1 MPTIAAPEK
10 ILVTGA
16 NGYLGVWVSKLLL
29 ERGYLVRGVVR
40 TKEKGNAFVKIFEEK
55 LPTHVKNIEYV
66 LVPDISA
73 EHAFD
78 DAVKGVTGIVHIAS
92 PLTNL
97 VQDVDFLIRPA
108 VEGTLGVLKSALAHG
123 TDLKRVVITSSV
135 RAVVQAEARTY
146 TEDNWAEDAVKIVE
160 EKKNEANGMYIYGA
174 SKVLAEKAAWNFY
187 EKHKSEIVWDIVT
200 IPLAWVIGP
209 TVEDPPSLEN
219 IPSTAGLFYL
229 MLVSNP
235 MWDAMNASG
244 INYVDPRDAA
254 EAHIKALEVE
264 AAGGERII
272 VSSHWCTW
280 QDWRNKAAEYGY
292 FPKLDKGDPKRGA
305 DLPRRICSNEK
316 AKHILGIQFRVL
328 PDTLKDTLDY
338 YKTRGWLAE
347 YEA

>member
-1 MPTIAAPEK
+1 MPTVAPQEK

-16 NGYLGVWVSKLLL
+16 NGYLGVWVSMLLL

-40 TKEKGNAFVKIFEEK
+40 TKEKGNTFVKIFEEK

-66 LVPDISA
+66 LIPDMSA

-97 VQDVDFLIRPA
+97 VQDVDFLIKPA
-108 VEGTLGVLKSALAHG
+108 VEGALGVLKSALAHG

-135 RAVVQAEARTY
+135 RAIVQAEARTY
-146 TEDNWAEDAVKIVE
+146 TEDGWAEDAIKIVE
-160 EKKNEANGMYIYGA
+160 EKKNEANGMYIWFLQR
-174 SKVLAEKAAWNFY
+174 KVCPPSVSAWNFY
-187 EKHKSEIVWDIVT
+187 EKHRSEIVWDIVT
-200 IPLAWVIGP
+200 IPLAWVIGMFNSSP
-209 TVEDPPSLEN
+209 V
-219 IPSTAGLFYL
+219 
-229 MLVSNP
+229 
-235 MWDAMNASG
+235 WDAMNASG

-272 VSSHWCTW
+272 VSS
-280 QDWRNKAAEYGY
+280 RNKAAEYGY

-305 DLPRRICSNEK
+305 DLPRRICSNEM
-316 AKHILGIQFRVL
+316 AKHILGIQVKAL